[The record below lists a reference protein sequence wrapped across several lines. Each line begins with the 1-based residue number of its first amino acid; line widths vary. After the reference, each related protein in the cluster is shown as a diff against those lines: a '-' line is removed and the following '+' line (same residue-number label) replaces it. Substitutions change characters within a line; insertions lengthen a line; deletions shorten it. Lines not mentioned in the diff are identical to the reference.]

1 MNIQFQIC
9 GLCILFLL
17 IIFYKSHKTLH
28 LYKEK
33 IFYSVLCI
41 LTVSLIEDI
50 LSLVVIHYRYSLT
63 QFLVYFV
70 CKVYIVSLIWGAWSA
85 LIYIL
90 TDVVSE
96 KKHRKLTLYLMLLAT
111 GQSIIVFF
119 LPIHIF
125 ENENQVYT
133 FGSAVMAVYIFVALY
148 IISTLVIIYIYRRI
162 LNPRKRFAIILWM
175 LIWMISALIQFCNNA
190 ILIVGFASAIG
201 ALILFVLMENP
212 EANLERKLGCFNSY
226 ALTEY
231 LHQMFE
237 RKINF
242 NVLEVSFENKGLQEE
257 TGMNV
262 YEIMREILQISSQ
275 YDDIFAFKN
284 ISLSLVLVSEKTQ
297 NLKSA
302 GETILNHFGNLN
314 GFNKKTSLILASVT
328 DEISDMEELFSCLS
342 FIRKEYED
350 ERGKLIITN
359 KDMIS
364 KFREKYLVEQE
375 ISEALEEDR
384 VEVFLQPIYSNH
396 DLSFTSAEAL
406 VRIRKKDGELLSP
419 GLFIPVAEENGQ
431 ILDLGERVFEKV
443 CCFLKNSDAIKLG
456 IHYIE
461 VNLSVIQ
468 CERADLAER
477 LISIIE
483 RYQIHP
489 GLINLEITETASIR
503 SRKIM
508 LQNMKKLI
516 NYGFSFSLDDLGKG
530 ESNLM
535 YVVDMPVSIVKL
547 DYDMSKA
554 FFKSSKAVQIVKSVV
569 NMVHSMGMKL
579 VAEGI
584 EEKEEIEGMLR
595 EGIDYIQGFYYSR
608 PLPEEE
614 FVRFLRN
621 AGQEEV

>member
-148 IISTLVIIYIYRRI
+148 IISTLTITYAFRRI

-516 NYGFSFSLDDLGKG
+516 NYGFSFSLDDFGKG

>member
-50 LSLVVIHYRYSLT
+50 LSLIVIHYRYSLT

-111 GQSIIVFF
+111 GQSIIVFS

-133 FGSAVMAVYIFVALY
+133 FGPAVMAVYIFVALY
-148 IISTLVIIYIYRRI
+148 IISTLTITYAFRRI

>member
-148 IISTLVIIYIYRRI
+148 IISTLTITYAFRRI

-314 GFNKKTSLILASVT
+314 GFNKKSSLILASVT

-516 NYGFSFSLDDLGKG
+516 NYGFSFSLDDFGKG